1 MAPLRPPD
9 GARRARRLGS
19 AGVIVLDTHAWLWW
33 LSDPERIPARTRS
46 RIDAALDDGVLAVS
60 AISAWE
66 VAMLVATGRIE
77 LAMPVDD
84 LITACE
90 KMPGFS
96 LLPLTARV
104 AASAARLAPLHPD
117 PADRFISAT
126 ALAANATLV
135 TKDERLRASD
145 LVRTDW
151 G

>member
-1 MAPLRPPD
+1 
-9 GARRARRLGS
+9 
-19 AGVIVLDTHAWLWW
+19 VIVLDTHAWLWW
-33 LSDPERIPARTRS
+33 LNDPGRIPARTLS
-46 RIDAALDDGVLAVS
+46 RIDAALDDGALAVS

-66 VAMLVATGRIE
+66 VAMLVDKGRLE
-77 LAMPVDD
+77 LTMPVDD
-84 LITACE
+84 LVAACE
-90 KMPGFS
+90 QLPGFS

-117 PADRFISAT
+117 PADRFITAT

-135 TKDERLRASD
+135 TKDERLLATD